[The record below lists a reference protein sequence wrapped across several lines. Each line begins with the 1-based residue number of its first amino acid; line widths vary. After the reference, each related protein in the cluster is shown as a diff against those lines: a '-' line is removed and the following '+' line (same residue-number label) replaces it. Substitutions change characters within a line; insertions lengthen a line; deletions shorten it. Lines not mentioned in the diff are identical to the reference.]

1 VASPIEAEFARRTPR
16 SAAERGRSA
25 RLLAPGALAA
35 GPLPHPLYLA
45 AAAGSRLH
53 DLDGHEYL
61 DLWAGGGGTI
71 AGHAHPVIAEAVRTQ
86 LDRGLSPGM
95 HTDLAGRIAGELRQ
109 RYPGLDVVSLTNSG
123 AEAIARAV
131 RLARAAT
138 GRPGVLRTGDMRS
151 RSSGSAARP
160 WPQAVAYDDPAAV
173 EKAFGCHPRA
183 FAAVIVEPV
192 RTRNGV
198 TCPDPGYLPGL
209 REITAEHGT
218 ALVFDETRTAFRI
231 GQVTEDSA
239 VRPDLVA
246 LGEAAGG
253 GRPLGAV
260 IGLRGA
266 FEPSSPPAR
275 IPAERAVDPLSLAAG
290 LACLTSVLTV
300 ETLGRMERL
309 AAQLADGLR
318 AITQTYALP
327 LSVNQAGSVGSL
339 QFCEPRGGPDPG
351 KWAEY
356 WLRMVNRGVIPA
368 GDAWYE
374 PWFISAAHT
383 RADVDIALD
392 TAEDVL
398 VKLYGA

>member
-1 VASPIEAEFARRTPR
+1 MTGPIEAEYARRTPR
-16 SAAERGRSA
+16 SAAERARSS
-25 RLLAPGALAA
+25 RLLAPAARAA

-45 AAAGSRLH
+45 AAAGSRLR

-61 DLWAGGGGTI
+61 DLWLGGGGAI
-71 AGHAHPVIAEAVRTQ
+71 AGHADAVIVEAVRTQ
-86 LDRGLSPGM
+86 LDRGLSPSM

-109 RYPGLDVVSLTNSG
+109 WYPGLDVVSLTNSG
-123 AEAIARAV
+123 GEAIARAL

-138 GRPGVLRTGDMRS
+138 GRPGVLRIGDMRS
-151 RSSGSAARP
+151 RSSGPAARP
-160 WPQAVAYDDPAAV
+160 WPEAAAYNDLAAV
-173 EKAFGCHPRA
+173 EKALACHPGT
-183 FAAVIVEPV
+183 FAAVIVEQV
-192 RTRNGV
+192 RTRSGV
-198 TCPDPGYLPGL
+198 TCADPGYLPGL
-209 REITAEHGT
+209 REITTEHGT
-218 ALVFDETRTAFRI
+218 ALVFDETHTAFRI
-231 GQVTEDSA
+231 GQVADDS

-260 IGLRGA
+260 IGLRWA
-266 FEPSSPPAR
+266 FEPSCPAAR
-275 IPAERAVDPLSLAAG
+275 IRAQRAVDPLSLAAG

-309 AAQLADGLR
+309 AARLAEGLR
-318 AITQTYALP
+318 AITATYALP
-327 LSVNQAGSVGSL
+327 LSVNHAGSLGSL
-339 QFCEPRGGPDPG
+339 QFRGPREDPDPG

-368 GDAWYE
+368 GDAWFE

-383 RADVDIALD
+383 RADVDVALD